1 MPITWNS
8 CDSLRNVFASP
19 GRSPA
24 ASGNRR
30 LHRRRDIIRTLV
42 QRIEIG
48 REAIQ
53 IVFRRDAERTRLR
66 VPGNVYTGV
75 VRGLGGAEQPG
86 RKFLTLDVY
95 YGTVTCS
102 ERSQTR
108 RAC

>member
-48 REAIQ
+48 REAIK
-53 IVFRRDAERTRLR
+53 IVFRRDAERTRLGY
-66 VPGNVYTGV
+66 PGTSTPE
-75 VRGLGGAEQPG
+75 LSEDWAEQ
-86 RKFLTLDVY
+86 
-95 YGTVTCS
+95 S
-102 ERSQTR
+102 SQPENS
-108 RAC
+108 